1 MRRVLTIALIVL
13 LALLIVIP
21 LGGWLY
27 LRTSLPNTSGTVT
40 VAGLDGRVEIVRDA
54 DGVPHVFAT
63 TSDDAYFALGYV
75 HAQDRLWQMEFHRR
89 IGAGRLSEMLG
100 DATLGTDK
108 FMRTLGVY
116 RMAQSAYE
124 ALDPNTTA
132 IVDAYAAGVNAWLA
146 EGHTLPVEFTIL
158 GVTPE
163 PWQPADS
170 LAWAKLM
177 AYDLG
182 GNFDTELLRVRLL
195 QTLGPE
201 RTAQL
206 MPDYPQSGVTILAA
220 QELAPATAD
229 SLLELDSFLQLNLQ
243 LGGIDV
249 GSNNWVVAGSRTD
262 TGLPL
267 LANDPHLG
275 SRIPSIWYLVEL
287 SGGPLHVTGATFPG
301 LPGVAT
307 GHNDSI
313 AWGVTNLG
321 PDVQDLYMER
331 VNPANLNQYEV
342 DGAWVDMVIVEEL
355 ITVKGEDEPVR
366 WAARSTRHG
375 PLLSDVS
382 GGTTSPV
389 ALRWPALDATDTTIT
404 AFANAGTATNWE
416 EFTASL
422 RDYVAPSQNFV
433 YADKE
438 GNIGY
443 YAPGRIPVRAEG
455 HDGMTPV
462 PGWDSQY
469 EWQGWIPFEEMPHA
483 YNPAVGYIV
492 TANNK
497 AIPAD
502 YPYFVSNEWA
512 PPYRAQ
518 RITEML
524 LEMSSNGQTL
534 SMADM
539 AAIQADQTSLQAK
552 ELLPLM
558 LATQAKDIRQA
569 QALGILQA
577 WDGVSAVD
585 STAAAIYMAWYMQ
598 LGPAIFQDDLSRD
611 LYEEMSNRAHPT
623 FLADIM
629 AQADSPW
636 CDNVRS
642 FPAENCAAIAQEALD
657 TALDDLE
664 TRLGDDMTK
673 WQWGDIHFTYYPH
686 NPFTEVSPLNRIFDR
701 KIANGG
707 DTYTVN
713 VAPVR
718 FEPRYEQRWVPSYR
732 HLVDLS
738 DLNASQFM
746 HTTGQSGNLL
756 SPHYDDL
763 IERHQAVEYLPM
775 TWGRENVS
783 GDVLV
788 LQPK

>member
-27 LRTSLPNTSGTVT
+27 LRTSLPKTSGTVT

-124 ALDPNTTA
+124 ALDPSTTA
-132 IVDAYAAGVNAWLA
+132 IVDAYAAGVNAWLG

-206 MPDYPQSGVTILAA
+206 MPDYPQSGVTIVAA
-220 QELAPATAD
+220 NELAPATAD

-483 YNPAVGYIV
+483 YNPAKWA
-492 TANNK
+492 TSSPPTTRPSPPT
-497 AIPAD
+497 IPISSAT
-502 YPYFVSNEWA
+502 SGH
-512 PPYRAQ
+512 R
-518 RITEML
+518 RI
-524 LEMSSNGQTL
+524 G
-534 SMADM
+534 
-539 AAIQADQTSLQAK
+539 
-552 ELLPLM
+552 
-558 LATQAKDIRQA
+558 R
-569 QALGILQA
+569 
-577 WDGVSAVD
+577 SA
-585 STAAAIYMAWYMQ
+585 S
-598 LGPAIFQDDLSRD
+598 
-611 LYEEMSNRAHPT
+611 PT
-623 FLADIM
+623 
-629 AQADSPW
+629 
-636 CDNVRS
+636 
-642 FPAENCAAIAQEALD
+642 
-657 TALDDLE
+657 
-664 TRLGDDMTK
+664 
-673 WQWGDIHFTYYPH
+673 
-686 NPFTEVSPLNRIFDR
+686 
-701 KIANGG
+701 
-707 DTYTVN
+707 
-713 VAPVR
+713 
-718 FEPRYEQRWVPSYR
+718 
-732 HLVDLS
+732 
-738 DLNASQFM
+738 
-746 HTTGQSGNLL
+746 
-756 SPHYDDL
+756 
-763 IERHQAVEYLPM
+763 
-775 TWGRENVS
+775 
-783 GDVLV
+783 
-788 LQPK
+788 

>member
-13 LALLIVIP
+13 LALLIVVP

-27 LRTSLPNTSGTVT
+27 LRTSLPKTSGTVN

-54 DGVPHVFAT
+54 DGVPHIFAT

-75 HAQDRLWQMEFHRR
+75 HAQDRMWQMEFNRR

-124 ALDPNTTA
+124 ALDPSTTA
-132 IVDAYAAGVNAWLA
+132 IVDAYAAGVNAWLG

-220 QELAPATAD
+220 NELAPATAD
-229 SLLELDSFLQLNLQ
+229 SLLELDSFMQLNLQ

-287 SGGPLHVTGATFPG
+287 QGGPLHVTGATFPG

-331 VNPANLNQYEV
+331 VNPENLNQYEV

-483 YNPAVGYIV
+483 YNPAEGYIV

-518 RITEML
+518 RITDMI
-524 LEMSSNGQTL
+524 LEMSSGGQTL
-534 SMADM
+534 SLADM
-539 AAIQADQTSLQAK
+539 ATIQGDQTSLQVQGT
-552 ELLPLM
+552 
-558 LATQAKDIRQA
+558 LAPDAGHRGQGQSTGPG
-569 QALGILQA
+569 LGHPAGLGRSQQR
-577 WDGVSAVD
+577 GQRGRGHLHGLVH
-585 STAAAIYMAWYMQ
+585 AAR
-598 LGPAIFQDDLSRD
+598 P
-611 LYEEMSNRAHPT
+611 
-623 FLADIM
+623 
-629 AQADSPW
+629 
-636 CDNVRS
+636 
-642 FPAENCAAIAQEALD
+642 
-657 TALDDLE
+657 
-664 TRLGDDMTK
+664 
-673 WQWGDIHFTYYPH
+673 
-686 NPFTEVSPLNRIFDR
+686 
-701 KIANGG
+701 
-707 DTYTVN
+707 
-713 VAPVR
+713 
-718 FEPRYEQRWVPSYR
+718 R
-732 HLVDLS
+732 HLP
-738 DLNASQFM
+738 
-746 HTTGQSGNLL
+746 G
-756 SPHYDDL
+756 
-763 IERHQAVEYLPM
+763 
-775 TWGRENVS
+775 
-783 GDVLV
+783 
-788 LQPK
+788 